1 MPHEDPDDPEEV
13 SLRRARIRGKR
24 LALGVVIAVA
34 AAFIGSSAV
43 QIVSTVFGTGIA
55 PLPAGQLGSEERTCA
70 LGVRELKRALD
81 RASGRMLSSVAAVN
95 GDEAVAAFRQGL
107 SPDWEQADRVKRAC
121 AGAREGLEA
130 WGALQRLLIA
140 EEQLARRAGMELAP
154 LRRDVIAHLPTDLR

>member
-81 RASGRMLSSVAAVN
+81 RASDRMLSYVAAVN
-95 GDEAVAAFRQGL
+95 GDEAVAAFRHGPL
-107 SPDWEQADRVKRAC
+107 PPWGQAGKGQTAL
-121 AGAREGLEA
+121 AGGPEGL
-130 WGALQRLLIA
+130 Q
-140 EEQLARRAGMELAP
+140 
-154 LRRDVIAHLPTDLR
+154 